1 MINRIQS
8 VLLSLS
14 FLMMSA
20 WGLQAED
27 LKSPNGRLVMHFEVD
42 GMGCTVYTLS
52 YKG

>member
-27 LKSPNGRLVMHFEVD
+27 LKSPNGRLAMHFEVD
-42 GMGCTVYTLS
+42 GMGCPVYTLS
-52 YKG
+52 